1 MMERSREP
9 SESGNVQQ
17 ARDDVSVGG
26 ATSMVYVSKTA
37 QKIKMDGDDLKVEF
51 EFGAGSEVSG

>member
-1 MMERSREP
+1 
-9 SESGNVQQ
+9 
-17 ARDDVSVGG
+17 
-26 ATSMVYVSKTA
+26 MVYVSKTA